1 MCAERGVCYVAYG
14 EAACREARLSIQSL
28 RLFNDLPVTVIGE
41 PVTGAEH
48 IEFKQVDPG
57 GRWAKLNLNLLTT
70 YKLTA
75 YIDADAWPMADISA
89 GFELVADG
97 WDMAMTAST
106 NQGRDL
112 FWHIKEKERAITL
125 AELSYDVLGLQAGV
139 IFIGKSQ
146 NTARLFAAWRCE
158 WLRWKDQDQAA
169 LMRALAT
176 VPARV
181 WMLGKSWNGGS
192 GISHRWGAVREHE
205 SPSGL

>member
-41 PVTGAEH
+41 PVAGAEH
-48 IEFKQVDPG
+48 VEFPQVDAG
-57 GRWAKLNLNLLTT
+57 GRWAKLNVNLLTP

-89 GFELVADG
+89 GFEIVADG
-97 WDMAMTAST
+97 WDIAITAST

-112 FWHIKEKERAITL
+112 FWHVEEEERAATII
-125 AELSYDVLGLQAGV
+125 ELGRDLLQLQAGV
-139 IFIGKSQ
+139 MFIGKSQ
-146 NTARLFAAWRCE
+146 DTARLFSAWRCE

-169 LMRALAT
+169 LMRALAI

-181 WMLGKSWNGGS
+181 WILNNCWNGGS
-192 GISHRWGAVREHE
+192 IISHRFGAIRRTQ
-205 SPSGL
+205 